1 MRQVHFII
9 FLFSH
14 STLKMHFFLKKLNL
28 SHKQWELNHSIGETE
43 LFITLCHLWC
53 VWNPIIASNYLN
65 YLYAS
70 RKHIVHSTEISFHY
84 LPSFIVH
91 STEMTS
97 YRSFMFLFEKWE
109 VGVGPLGE
117 RTKCTKISLILWQ
130 KIVTLKPKIRAFCG
144 RRKSSEPM
152 AMADHKLI
160 WGSIATAL
168 LCVKTILKC
177 IIWILTLEQ
186 TA

>member
-109 VGVGPLGE
+109 VGVGPSGEDKMHQNKFDFVAENSDSKTKNSLPSVAGE
-117 RTKCTKISLILWQ
+117 RIQNLWLWLIINW
-130 KIVTLKPKIRAFCG
+130 
-144 RRKSSEPM
+144 SEAP
-152 AMADHKLI
+152 
-160 WGSIATAL
+160 
-168 LCVKTILKC
+168 
-177 IIWILTLEQ
+177 
-186 TA
+186 